1 MTIDVTLQAKV
12 DGGAPGLSA
21 TVPVDAVIQLTA
33 ANKDGYRTAYWQI
46 WYYKAG
52 YALPSG
58 WTQIADDAGTPA
70 FQVIG
75 KADPPTF
82 IASDYGGTWTCKL
95 IAEDATGALVE
106 GTDLIIRT
114 AFANGLFPIS
124 AREQAQF
131 GGAKASV
138 GKTLTDDIEMLDGVI
153 GATLTTSD
161 VEPTPDTLAMRG
173 PSGEGKFAS
182 LQSPSI
188 ASLTTS
194 FSALNSAGRGLT
206 VTPTTTTLLFGSCTV
221 AVDASNCAVSAPSA
235 IGLTAGTTITAAAT
249 TSVSVTS
256 GTTCTVT
263 ASGLLTLSGGA
274 GAALKTTTGGI
285 DLNAKNG
292 SINLQKDSTTAVVCS
307 VDPVGAVS
315 IAPVAGATSVTYQQT
330 EATSGIGKNAVF
342 AAQRGFAGS
351 VGGVS
356 VLGASN
362 GGTGGTNLA
371 GGVALELGQLVSN
384 VSAKAAFWANGSEVG
399 YAQKLASAEFALA
412 SAASHDLSLEAAT
425 GSLRLK
431 VGGSNSVVWTL
442 SASGAVVLAPVGGAA
457 SLTIQPSAKTSGAG
471 AAVVV
476 AGGQGSSGNV
486 GGKTTVGANNGATP
500 GTNLGGGVRVQLG
513 QTVTSVS
520 SAFDIYA
527 GATELVAINS
537 NASYL
542 YQQKTTGGT
551 AGYQAQS
558 GVIVGSNDDTVRAYF
573 NQGGGTV
580 AITGT
585 NGAVRLQDTNVTWL
599 EVARVAASR
608 NVVGLCVGA
617 NLDTTKMP
625 ANTGNG
631 VLFVGNAGTVPT
643 ASCDSTGL
651 ILYSEASQLKARNT
665 TGVISDVSLSD
676 ISVTSAARK
685 QRLYYEALATTTSTA
700 ATALTT
706 LKASQHTGKGA
717 GVAYVRIIGYDT
729 AADRVDVSERSV
741 RYKVVAGVMSVVS
754 TQTIGADDGTQ
765 TFSTAVP
772 ATDIELRIAA
782 SNTNS
787 TKWTIEVDDLYTEH

>member
-1 MTIDVTLQAKV
+1 MSTNPTLTVSVNGGPPLTGAVYVDDGDTLDFSVLNRDGWLRARWEMTDYPE
-12 DGGAPGLSA
+12 GFPC
-21 TVPVDAVIQLTA
+21 
-33 ANKDGYRTAYWQI
+33 
-46 WYYKAG
+46 
-52 YALPSG
+52 PSG
-58 WTQIADDAGTPA
+58 WSTASDDVTRPTYYFAGTA
-70 FQVIG
+70 N
-75 KADPPTF
+75 PPTVTSNGWGPYKSRVIVNDVDVDERTF
-82 IASDYGGTWTCKL
+82 VKILSPSGFEAQAAD
-95 IAEDATGALVE
+95 EE
-106 GTDLIIRT
+106 G
-114 AFANGLFPIS
+114 
-124 AREQAQF
+124 QF
-131 GGAKASV
+131 GGTKLQTDKAYNANLQLIEDYSAALAIADVNPTANTIAK
-138 GKTLTDDIEMLDGVI
+138 
-153 GATLTTSD
+153 
-161 VEPTPDTLAMRG
+161 RG

-221 AVDASNCAVSAPSA
+221 AVDASNCAISAPAA
-235 IGLTAGTTITAAAT
+235 IGLTAGSTITAAAT

-486 GGKTTVGANNGATP
+486 GGKTTVGADNGATP

-608 NVVGLCVGA
+608 NVVGLAVGA

-631 VLFVGNAGTVPT
+631 VIFIGNAGTVPT
-643 ASCDSTGL
+643 AVPNSTGCG
-651 ILYSEASQLKARNT
+651 LYSEATQLRSFASTNDWEGIT
-665 TGVISDVSLSD
+665 SLVGTGYTKTIKDR
-676 ISVTSAARK
+676 SVGDA
-685 QRLYYEALATTTSTA
+685 ATTSSTA
-700 ATALTT
+700 IFTAGTIRAGYMTGLT
-706 LKASQHTGKGA
+706 GA
-717 GVAYVRIIGYDT
+717 GSAVVVVKGYR
-729 AADRVDVSERSV
+729 AGDVIVHRRLVNFS
-741 RYKVVAGVMSVVS
+741 VVAGVPAVLNSS
-754 TQTIGADDGTQ
+754 TLGTDTGAATTIAFDISADLRVRVTPPD
-765 TFSTAVP
+765 ST
-772 ATDIELRIAA
+772 
-782 SNTNS
+782 S
-787 TKWTIEVDDLYTEH
+787 TKWSCTIDWEFEAVT